1 MSTQEHEVFDPVA
14 AKQHLH
20 QEWQAAAPGW
30 RSWLATMEAA
40 DGSGKLS
47 RILVE
52 QAHLQPG
59 DAVLD
64 VGAGY
69 GEPGLPAARAVA
81 PGGSVTLQDLAGDML
96 TVARERV
103 AREGLET
110 VQFTYLEGDAEALDL
125 APASLD
131 AIVSR
136 AAVMYFYDI
145 VGGLQRLRS
154 FLKPGGRIAAS
165 VWSTPDVVGFA
176 APMPV
181 ILDAL
186 ELPPPSSGCMG
197 PFALNEREQLA
208 QVVRDAGFT
217 DVDSGTET
225 AIWQFDSP
233 EACTRFIRDVAPPIT
248 ALVDERPPDVQERV
262 WQRVTEEA
270 WQPFLQPDGR
280 VRLTNEAH
288 WVGGT
293 NPA

>member
-1 MSTQEHEVFDPVA
+1 MSTREQAVFDPVV
-14 AKQHLH
+14 AKQQLH

-30 RSWLATMEAA
+30 RGWLETMESPE
-40 DGSGKLS
+40 GSNKLS

-52 QAHLQPG
+52 QASLRPG

-81 PGGSVTLQDLAGDML
+81 PGGRIMLQDLAGDML
-96 TVARERV
+96 AVARERA
-103 AREGLET
+103 AREGPDT

-136 AAVMYFYDI
+136 AAIMYFYDMA
-145 VGGLQRLRS
+145 GTLQRLRS
-154 FLKPGGRIAAS
+154 FLKPGGRLAAS
-165 VWSTPDVVGFA
+165 VWSTPEAVGFA

-186 ELPPPSSGCMG
+186 DLPPPSSGCMG
-197 PFALNEREQLA
+197 PFALNERERLA
-208 QVVRDAGFT
+208 QVVRDGGFT
-217 DVDSGTET
+217 DVESGTET
-225 AIWQFDSP
+225 AIWQFDSA

-248 ALVDERPPDVQERV
+248 ALVDQRPADIQERV
-262 WQRVTEEA
+262 WHRVTNEA
-270 WQPFLQPDGR
+270 WQPFLQSNGS

-288 WVGGT
+288 WVAGT
-293 NPA
+293 NPP